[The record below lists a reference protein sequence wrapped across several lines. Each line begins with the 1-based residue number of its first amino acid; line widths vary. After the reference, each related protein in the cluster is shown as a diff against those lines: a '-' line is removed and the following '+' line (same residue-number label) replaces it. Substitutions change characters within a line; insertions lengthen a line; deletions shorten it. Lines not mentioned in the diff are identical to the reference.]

1 MFRGRSKIPLQ
12 ASCRRHAAHPGIGAS
27 NFQLVNH
34 VVFTQWGALGLDGPR
49 DSRSGSPSAI
59 LIIFFYVVV
68 TTIYRNYSK

>member
-12 ASCRRHAAHPGIGAS
+12 ASCRRHAAHPGIGARNS
-27 NFQLVNH
+27 QLAND

-59 LIIFFYVVV
+59 LIFFMLL
-68 TTIYRNYSK
+68 